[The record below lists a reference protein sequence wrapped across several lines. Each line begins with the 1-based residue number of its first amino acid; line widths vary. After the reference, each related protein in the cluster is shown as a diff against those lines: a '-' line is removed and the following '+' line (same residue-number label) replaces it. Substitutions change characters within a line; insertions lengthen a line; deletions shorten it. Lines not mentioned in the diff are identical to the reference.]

1 MVKLA
6 WCARICGVIM
16 TDKYSKIEEK
26 MEEGNRRVGVI
37 EKTFE
42 VVLALDEVERQTLLS
57 WEMVVVKENK
67 GGVRLNI
74 IEVVGKS
81 SSVRF
86 ILNQKKSEI
95 EKRFG
100 EEFLDNEGKREVLS
114 LRIK

>member
-1 MVKLA
+1 MCSVK
-6 WCARICGVIM
+6 M

-26 MEEGNRRVGVI
+26 VEEGKRRVGVI

-42 VVLALDEVERQTLLS
+42 VVLGLDDVQKQALLS
-57 WEMVVVKENK
+57 WEMVGMKENK
-67 GGVRLNI
+67 GGLRLNI

-81 SSVRF
+81 SSIRF

-100 EEFLDNEGKREVLS
+100 EEFLDNEREREVLS
-114 LRIK
+114 LRIR